1 MTTGEQKQMEISQ
14 ALSFAEKFFRHGL
27 EGNLSE

>member
-1 MTTGEQKQMEISQ
+1 MTTGEQKQMETSQ
-14 ALSFAEKFFRHGL
+14 ALLFAAKFLKHGL